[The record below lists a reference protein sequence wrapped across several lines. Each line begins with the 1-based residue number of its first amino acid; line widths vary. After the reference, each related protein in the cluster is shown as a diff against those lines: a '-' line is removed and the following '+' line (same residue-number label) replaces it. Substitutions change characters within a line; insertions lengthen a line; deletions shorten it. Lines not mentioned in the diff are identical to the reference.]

1 MFPIPYFNLAVYALI
16 AAIGFGAGWKV
27 NGWRHDAADLAR
39 MEADQIAIQAA
50 AEKARK
56 IVELRQ
62 ERTDIA
68 AQLEIERNKETRV
81 VERIVTDEVI
91 KYVQTPAATQCAV
104 DADGVRIINAAARVP
119 TIPQATGTPDD
130 GARGVTAARLV
141 PSVTDNYAVCNRNSN
156 QLKALQDWVRA
167 Q

>member
-16 AAIGFGAGWKV
+16 AAIGFGAGWKI

-62 ERTDIA
+62 ARTDIA

-104 DADGVRIINAAARVP
+104 DGNGVRIINSAARVP
-119 TIPQATGTPDD
+119 PVSKTSGESNA
-130 GARGVTAARLV
+130 GARDATAANV
-141 PSVTDNYAVCNRNSN
+141 VQSVTNNYATCHRVRN
-156 QLKALQDWVRA
+156 QLLALQDWVRA